1 MPLDFSRQ
9 NLRGRSF
16 RGQNLEGANFSG
28 ADIRGADF
36 SKANLTEAKF
46 TGAKAG
52 LQNRWTISLL
62 IFSLL
67 LEAVSGFISAV
78 SGAAIGLCLISG
90 DLNYLFAGVVS
101 LVVLAVFLIVAVD
114 QNLVAAFRFLLM
126 AGTIAIAVAVLGA
139 LTAVVVEEAA
149 VTVAAAVAVVGTG
162 FLVTGVVVLGAVAVA
177 LSGLGTMIGAVL
189 ATVIVIVTLAWLR
202 VAVVVKA
209 VTATG
214 AMILAGAAA
223 SAGTTVTL
231 TATMAGVVAVA
242 VTASSTYVG
251 WCAFVKGQKQAF
263 VRNIAVAIATAFG
276 TSFQRSN
283 LTNADFTK
291 ATLKST
297 DFRGAKL
304 NRTCWFQAQ
313 KLDHA
318 RLGESYLL
326 NPKVQQLV
334 ITNDG
339 QDQNFDRLDLCSIN
353 LRGANLKDA
362 SFVSTDLN
370 KANLQESDLSRSKL
384 VQTQLDATDLTGAT
398 LTGATIEDWG
408 ITNHTKLHGVR
419 CEYVFMRLP
428 TKENPNPHRKPDN
441 WEEKFSDGD
450 FADFIK
456 PIVDTLDLYHNQG
469 VDPRAIAIAFKELAE
484 NNPDADLRIVGM
496 EVRGEDNFLLRA
508 KTTPDADKSELS
520 AEYFDLYNQYKAL
533 PKADL
538 IYLLAQKDGQVQS
551 LEIAFRAVTRGLKE
565 VAETPKKQST
575 YNLQNAQFAGGL
587 VDAETVN
594 AQQIGGNITNYAPE
608 QKQNLVEAAKE
619 IEALLQYLQQ
629 TYPTTTTSEKMT
641 VVAKAV
647 DEIEKNP
654 TLKTRVIGAL
664 KAGGTEAFKE
674 LIDNPL
680 INILLASIEGWQ
692 KAC

>member
-16 RGQNLEGANFSG
+16 KGQNLEGANFSG

-36 SKANLTEAKF
+36 SNANLRGAKF

-52 LQNRWTISLL
+52 LQNRWTISLV

-231 TATMAGVVAVA
+231 TVTMAGAVAVA
-242 VTASSTYVG
+242 VGVTASSTYVG
-251 WCAFVKGQKQAF
+251 RCAFFKGQKQAF
-263 VRNIAVAIATAFG
+263 IRNIAVAIATTFG

-283 LTNADFTK
+283 LTNADFSQTI
-291 ATLKST
+291 LKST

-304 NRTCWFQAQ
+304 NRTYWFQAQ
-313 KLDHA
+313 KLDYA

-370 KANLQESDLSRSKL
+370 KANLQDTDLSRSKL

-428 TKENPNPHRKPDN
+428 TKEDPNPHRKPDN

-469 VDPRAIAIAFKELAE
+469 VDPRAIAIAFKQLAE
-484 NNPDADLRIVGM
+484 NNPDAELEIVAM
-496 EVRGEDNFLLRA
+496 EKRGQDKFLLRA
-508 KTTPDADKSELS
+508 KTAETADKSELS
-520 AEYFDLYNQYKAL
+520 AEYFDTYNEIKAL
-533 PKADL
+533 TAREIK
-538 IYLLAQKDGQVQS
+538 LL
-551 LEIAFRAVTRGLKE
+551 
-565 VAETPKKQST
+565 VAEKENQIRRLENMVMTALERPSFYSENRT
-575 YNLQNAQFAGGL
+575 INMGDGNYNEDIQGDYIKG
-587 VDAETVN
+587 D
-594 AQQIGGNITNYAPE
+594 Y
-608 QKQNLVEAAKE
+608 
-619 IEALLQYLQQ
+619 
-629 TYPTTTTSEKMT
+629 SEY
-641 VVAKAV
+641 
-647 DEIEKNP
+647 
-654 TLKTRVIGAL
+654 G
-664 KAGGTEAFKE
+664 
-674 LIDNPL
+674 
-680 INILLASIEGWQ
+680 
-692 KAC
+692 